1 MRPFIHHYLFIKSD
15 LGICLIYF
23 NMSKNCPFCIEPC
36 IIDCMN
42 RSVNHKHSEEEKTE
56 DIIDSIL
63 QRENEEIYLRF

>member
-1 MRPFIHHYLFIKSD
+1 
-15 LGICLIYF
+15 
-23 NMSKNCPFCIEPC
+23 MSKNCPFCIEPC

-42 RSVNHKHSEEEKTE
+42 RPVNHKHSEEEKTD